1 MPLLTDYQREWML
14 KLIKSGYKI
23 ETQSAVVVLINPKTK
38 STIPLYSCSLYS
50 TVWPENRQ
58 DHRPEDEV
66 RTQIRNLAETLK
78 QELES

>member
-1 MPLLTDYQREWML
+1 MSLLTDYQREWML
-14 KLIKSGYKI
+14 KLLQKGYKI
-23 ETQSAVVVLINPKTK
+23 DTNNASVVLINHKTK
-38 STIPLYSCSLYS
+38 ATIPLYSCSLYS
-50 TVWPENRQ
+50 NVWPENRQ